1 MPFQGDYNECLERG
15 YVNLKVKGDRF
26 YKGDRIS
33 DEVFIRLCFPQYPLL
48 RLKAEDVKH
57 LRYWLLIN
65 HGIGVRICGISCG
78 VEIWRN
84 EISRKGENV
93 CRQMIATDFALHDRD
108 YFLGDLYV
116 GLACSI

>member
-15 YVNLKVKGDRF
+15 YVSLKTRGDH

-33 DEVFIRLCFPQYPLL
+33 DEAFVRLCFPQYPLF

-57 LRYWLLIN
+57 LRCWLLIN
-65 HGIGVRICGISCG
+65 HGIGVRVGGISCG
-78 VEIWRN
+78 IEIWRN
-84 EISRKGENV
+84 GITRKGENR
-93 CRQMIATDFALHDRD
+93 CRQMIATDFALHYND

>member
-1 MPFQGDYNECLERG
+1 MPFQCDYNECLERG
-15 YVNLKVKGDRF
+15 YVNLKTRGNH

-33 DEVFIRLCFPQYPLL
+33 DEAFVRLCFPQYPLF

-65 HGIGVRICGISCG
+65 YGIGVRVNGTANA
-78 VEIWRN
+78 VEVWRN

-93 CRQMIATDFALHDRD
+93 CRQMITTDFALHYSD